1 LGFKG
6 SGNTSAD
13 AGLAPCDFFL
23 TITPFPDEFGDA
35 LSTPAPPDTASS
47 CSAFNSSPILFFSS
61 IFSCLFALLI
71 ILSFSF
77 LSFYPFDLSMGLSG
91 LFHLLMVRSMPRG
104 RLQHKT
110 SFLLYSVSMSG
121 LAETTIQ
128 QLLQPAVSARR
139 QSAFF
144 GISHNDSVPA
154 RSRSSSSTIS
164 AASPTCRRQGRDA

>member
-1 LGFKG
+1 MPVWLPAIFF
-6 SGNTSAD
+6 SLSRLFLMNSAMRYPLLRRRTQPP
-13 AGLAPCDFFL
+13 AVQ
-23 TITPFPDEFGDA
+23 
-35 LSTPAPPDTASS
+35 LSILRSY
-47 CSAFNSSPILFFSS
+47 LFFSS

-154 RSRSSSSTIS
+154 RSRNSSSTIS